1 MKFQLVKRNRNT
13 HKIYKLICDKIN
25 TSIFAIFGFK
35 FFNQLILDKY
45 LHIYCIQ
52 KKKKILSV
60 ITVIEYKNYILLGK
74 KFFFFILRN
83 PLLFFLNFNIIIK
96 NINKNLNFKLNEK
109 YLHLLHLIIFKKEF
123 YHITLADKDKLINN
137 IFSDILKKHKS
148 SILFLCLEKNN
159 LVAKKFYLRNRFK
172 FFFKNKNLIYLKKK
186 YSVK

>member
-1 MKFQLVKRNRNT
+1 M
-13 HKIYKLICDKIN
+13 
-25 TSIFAIFGFK
+25 
-35 FFNQLILDKY
+35 
-45 LHIYCIQ
+45 
-52 KKKKILSV
+52 
-60 ITVIEYKNYILLGK
+60 
-74 KFFFFILRN
+74 
-83 PLLFFLNFNIIIK
+83 FFLNFNIIIK

-123 YHITLADKDKLINN
+123 YHINLADKDKLINK
-137 IFSDILKKHKS
+137 IFSYILKKHKS